1 MAATTQV
8 RLLVRT
14 LDGSLY
20 MPALSTHEVMHLL
33 STHNQMTPVGL
44 EPTIPGSVGQCLIH
58 WATGP
63 SSFLTTLQSKNLLT
77 YYFLISCS
85 SCTSIPA
92 AISLYLSLRA
102 MCFYTKPPMGID
114 GAHALPTELKRPL
127 LSACRSTHPSHLA
140 DMFEALVKA
149 TAGTHGLVAM
159 TSA

>member
-44 EPTIPGSVGQCLIH
+44 EPTIPGSVGRCHIH

-63 SSFLTTLQSKNLLT
+63 SSLPDQV
-77 YYFLISCS
+77 
-85 SCTSIPA
+85 
-92 AISLYLSLRA
+92 AIQKSLD
-102 MCFYTKPPMGID
+102 I
-114 GAHALPTELKRPL
+114 L
-127 LSACRSTHPSHLA
+127 LSYLLLQLH
-140 DMFEALVKA
+140 
-149 TAGTHGLVAM
+149 
-159 TSA
+159 